1 LRKPEKGIPVL
12 TREVLN
18 SLQKLDQDKILI
30 IITKQNVTLHIRT
43 LRKLRQEDKSEN
55 IVLTTFSGFALSV
68 SGVVS
73 RLQRNRAAAG
83 TVLVQYQENGDY
95 WEISGIT
102 DDKNSDMVTIRLGTR
117 ATGIDDDEMT
127 YIR

>member
-1 LRKPEKGIPVL
+1 ML